1 MLRAAFGLVAL
12 LVVIGIMYLIF
23 STIEAPTIKQGE
35 KAQDSAR
42 QISGRGDDGIPA
54 MDSFKVTPKMR
65 GSNLDGLEVV
75 SVVPGGGLAQV
86 YGLQKGDI
94 ITQVDGMKVG
104 EISVNDPETAKAM
117 VVQKGF
123 QANLPITVLRNG
135 QQINLPDKTGTAGT
149 ATPGNATPAN
159 PSTANPPSNNSVQ
172 DQLKNLGVQT
182 GK

>member
-1 MLRAAFGLVAL
+1 
-12 LVVIGIMYLIF
+12 
-23 STIEAPTIKQGE
+23 
-35 KAQDSAR
+35 
-42 QISGRGDDGIPA
+42 
-54 MDSFKVTPKMR
+54 MR